1 MATKSKIQLLVEVMG
16 DDELNSHEIQ
26 QRYQTVSK
34 YGMSIHQLTNFLRMN
49 KPFERIGKTEVQLLT
64 RKKKG
69 YTLWRVKPE
78 WRDKQC
84 N

>member
-26 QRYQTVSK
+26 QRYQKVSK
-34 YGMSIHQLTNFLRMN
+34 YGMSINQLTNFLRTR
-49 KPFERIGKTEVQLLT
+49 KPFQRIGKTEVQLLS

-69 YTLWRVKPE
+69 YTLWRVNPQ
-78 WRDKQC
+78 WRDEL
-84 N
+84 

>member
-26 QRYQTVSK
+26 QRYQAVSK
-34 YGMSIHQLTNFLRMN
+34 YGMSINQLTNFLRTR
-49 KPFERIGKTEVQLLT
+49 KPFQRIGKTEVQLLS

-69 YTLWRVKPE
+69 YTLWRVNPQ
-78 WRDKQC
+78 WRDEL
-84 N
+84 

>member
-16 DDELNSHEIQ
+16 DDELNSHQIQ
-26 QRYQTVSK
+26 QRYQRVSK
-34 YGMSIHQLTNFLRMN
+34 YGMSINQLTNFLRTR

-69 YTLWRVKPE
+69 YTLWRVNPK
-78 WRDKQC
+78 WRDEL
-84 N
+84 